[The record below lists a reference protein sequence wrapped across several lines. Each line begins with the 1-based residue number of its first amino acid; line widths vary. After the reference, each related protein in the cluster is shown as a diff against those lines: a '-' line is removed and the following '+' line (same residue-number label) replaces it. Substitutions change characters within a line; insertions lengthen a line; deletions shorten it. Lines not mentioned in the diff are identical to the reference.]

1 MLHDASSNV
10 NLGTKSYGAEEGG
23 GRGIQIKIGI
33 LKQYTKY
40 AHEHILKSIQN
51 MGTKTLRQVNNPP
64 HSLAAMWRHYIS
76 KLFLPNLS
84 SYTQYR
90 CAEA

>member
-33 LKQYTKY
+33 LKQ
-40 AHEHILKSIQN
+40 AS
-51 MGTKTLRQVNNPP
+51 
-64 HSLAAMWRHYIS
+64 
-76 KLFLPNLS
+76 FF
-84 SYTQYR
+84 
-90 CAEA
+90 